1 MNIFYI
7 INYSNY
13 TIKNDKKIILYL
25 YYIILYY
32 IIN

>member
-13 TIKNDKKIILYL
+13 TIKNDKKFILYL